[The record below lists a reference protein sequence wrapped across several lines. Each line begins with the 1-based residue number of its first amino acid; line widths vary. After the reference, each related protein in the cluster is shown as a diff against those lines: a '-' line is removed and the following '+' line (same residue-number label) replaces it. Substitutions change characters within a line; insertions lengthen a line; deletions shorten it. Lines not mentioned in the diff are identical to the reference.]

1 MNGFSFWKETSLLS
15 IAQKEVIKMLEK
27 SKDMYIY
34 SVNAVFEKHEVPVDI
49 YKYDQELNQMQID
62 IRKKVLEHLSISPAQ
77 DISLS
82 LTLINLVVDIERLGD
97 YSKNLLELAK
107 KYPEKLTGRYIEELR
122 EIHNIV
128 HENFSKTINAYKDE
142 NKEIGKDVMGTH
154 ANLAVRC
161 EEIID
166 KIIADEKIGSR
177 NGIILTLLARYLKR
191 VSAHLKNVASSVVNP
206 FYMLGYKPE
215 F

>member
-1 MNGFSFWKETSLLS
+1 MDVFSFWKESSLLS
-15 IAQKEVIKMLEK
+15 IAKKEVIKMLEK
-27 SKDMYIY
+27 SKEMYIY

-49 YKYDQELNQMQID
+49 YKYDQELNKMQID

-77 DISLS
+77 DISFS
-82 LTLINLVVDIERLGD
+82 LTLINLVVDIERVGD
-97 YSKNLLELAK
+97 YSKNLLELAQ
-107 KYPEKLTGRYIEELR
+107 KYPEKLTGNYVEELR
-122 EIHNIV
+122 EIHSIV
-128 HENFSKTINAYKDE
+128 LENFSKTINAYTNED
-142 NKEIGKDVMGTH
+142 KEIGKEVMETH

-161 EEIID
+161 EDIID
-166 KIIADEKIGSR
+166 KIIDDEKIGSR
-177 NGIILTLLARYLKR
+177 MGIILVLLARYLKR